1 MAWYHD
7 HLNAYHSK
15 ITLPNYIEE
24 NLPRDNIIRIID
36 STPLDKIVYMVAP
49 FGYGKTQAVLQWLE
63 KNDLR
68 CAFCCLDNSD
78 NRADSLLGTLTAAI
92 LSALDLDNLKPDLL
106 DYQNYFENPRSF
118 LHNAALS
125 VRDTKGG

>member
-63 KNDLR
+63 KM
-68 CAFCCLDNSD
+68 
-78 NRADSLLGTLTAAI
+78 I
-92 LSALDLDNLKPDLL
+92 
-106 DYQNYFENPRSF
+106 Y
-118 LHNAALS
+118 AALFAAWTTAITG
-125 VRDTKGG
+125 RIRFWGL